1 MRVNQPVTQR
11 ERLYPDH
18 QNLISTTD
26 LESRITYANDEFC
39 DIAGFSPDEL
49 RGQHHN
55 LVRHP
60 DMPKQAFAD
69 MWHHIKEGK
78 SWMGPVKNRCK
89 NGDHYWVSAFVT
101 PIKDT
106 NGRIAEFQSVRT
118 APSEA
123 LKQRAEGVYADLRN
137 DKVPLALRLPTFSHT
152 LAINLCLL
160 LSLATM
166 LGLGY
171 SQGINWQLTLAALP
185 LALAAVVIH
194 ALSRRLGKLN
204 KMARSRFDNPLMQLL
219 YTNKVDNIA
228 AIELAMLMNQAEFN
242 AVLARTQQTC
252 TQILQAAEEDL
263 RNAESI
269 TDNLQ
274 QQQAETNQVATAI
287 TEMSESIREVSQ
299 SSSDASS
306 LLDETTDL
314 FRNGNSSVA
323 ETVAAVAGM
332 NSELTTSKTVISELV
347 GHCRDIDGILDVI
360 NNIAN
365 QTNLLALNAAIEA
378 ARAGEA
384 GRGFSV
390 VADEIRSLAIKTQ
403 ASTSEIQKMIT
414 ELQTSAG
421 DAEQAME
428 KGCQLS
434 ESCQQKA
441 SATGSILQQINS
453 MLQQVASGSGQIA
466 QAVQEQSHVTAEIN
480 RNVLSIKTLADDSS
494 TGSQHAV
501 HGITQL
507 VSQLSDLDRLV
518 RQFQKPAPTVQN
530 RHAHAAAV
538 PNAMPVRQAR

>member
-18 QNLISTTD
+18 QSLISTTD
-26 LESRITYANDEFC
+26 LESRITYANEEFC
-39 DIAGFSPDEL
+39 EIAGFQLDEL
-49 RGQHHN
+49 VGEHHN

-69 MWHHIKEGK
+69 LWNHIREGK

-89 NGDHYWVSAFVT
+89 SGDHYWVSAFVT
-101 PIKDT
+101 PIKDAS
-106 NGRIAEFQSVRT
+106 GRVVEYQSVRT
-118 APSEA
+118 APSEEI
-123 LKQRAEGVYADLRN
+123 KQRAEKVYADLRN
-137 DKVPLALRLPTFSHT
+137 NKLPLALKLPTFSHT
-152 LAINLCLL
+152 LTINLCLL
-160 LSLATM
+160 LSLLAM
-166 LGLGY
+166 FALGY
-171 SQGINWQLTLAALP
+171 NHDMNWQLALVALP
-185 LALAAVVIH
+185 LAIAAITLN

-228 AIELAMLMNQAEFN
+228 AIELSMVMNQAEFN

-252 TQILQAAEEDL
+252 SKILQAAEGDL

-274 QQQAETNQVATAI
+274 QQQAETNQVATAV
-287 TEMSESIREVSQ
+287 TEMSQ
-299 SSSDASS
+299 SSTDSSS
-306 LLDETTDL
+306 LLDETAVL
-314 FRNGNSSVA
+314 FKSGNNSVA

-332 NSELTTSKTVISELV
+332 NSELTTSKSVISALV

-390 VADEIRSLAIKTQ
+390 VADEIRTLAIKTQ
-403 ASTSEIQKMIT
+403 SSTSEIQKMIT

-441 SATGSILQQINS
+441 SATGTILQQIND

-466 QAVQEQSHVTAEIN
+466 QAVQEQFHVTAEIN

-494 TGSQHAV
+494 VGSQHAV

-507 VSQLSDLDRLV
+507 VNQLSDLDRLV
-518 RQFQKPAPTVQN
+518 RQFQKGAPASQSRYEVATT
-530 RHAHAAAV
+530 RAV
-538 PNAMPVRQAR
+538 PVRQAR